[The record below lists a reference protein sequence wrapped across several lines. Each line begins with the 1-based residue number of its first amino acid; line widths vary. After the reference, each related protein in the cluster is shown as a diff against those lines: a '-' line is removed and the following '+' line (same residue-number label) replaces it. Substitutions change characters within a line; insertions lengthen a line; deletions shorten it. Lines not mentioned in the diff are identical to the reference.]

1 MQKKLEEAQPRKK
14 NKDVETDDK
23 QATMNDFQQQTS
35 KGKTSMGLPAVGTL
49 TKGVTNK
56 VVEKAFQQNQRFGS

>member
-23 QATMNDFQQQTS
+23 QATMNDFQ
-35 KGKTSMGLPAVGTL
+35 
-49 TKGVTNK
+49 
-56 VVEKAFQQNQRFGS
+56 